1 MNPGNDTAHSGAAG
15 PRIVRHA
22 LTDRCFHWLTAA
34 SVLTLLATAFLPIM
48 GIKFPWVT
56 THWIAGL
63 ILTVAVAFH
72 LVRTLFWQRLK
83 TIWFGLTDL
92 KEALASLGRF
102 LKIKKTEAAKPGKYS
117 PAQKLMHHVVTVFIL
132 TAVVTGLLMMA
143 KIDTP
148 FWKRNPYWLSSDSWG
163 IIYILHDFAA
173 LSLVTLIMVHV
184 YFALRPEKLFYTRSM
199 IKGWISREEY
209 LREHDPER
217 WREGEP

>member
-1 MNPGNDTAHSGAAG
+1 MNPGNDTAQSRAAG
-15 PRIVRHA
+15 ARVSRHA
-22 LTDRCFHWLTAA
+22 LIDRCFHWLTAA

-56 THWIAGL
+56 AHWIAGL
-63 ILTVAVAFH
+63 LLTGAVVFH
-72 LVRTLFWQRLK
+72 IIRTLFRQQLK
-83 TIWFGLTDL
+83 TIWFGLRDA
-92 KEALASLGRF
+92 KDALAALGWF
-102 LKIKKTEAAKPGKYS
+102 LKIKTTEPAKPGKYS
-117 PAQKLMHHVVTVFIL
+117 PAQKLMHNVVTVFVL
-132 TAVVTGLLMMA
+132 TAVITGLLMMV

-148 FWKRNPYWLSSDSWG
+148 FWKRNPYWLASDSWG

-173 LSLVTLIMVHV
+173 LSLVTLVMVHV